1 MELSELNPFPVV
13 IEWEGQEIELR
24 SFDLK
29 AITWADWFFDV
40 EDGKGFSKMNE
51 NLSSPDPNLVLNT
64 ILDIVYH
71 LAEGIDE
78 SVSEFKKSVINGG
91 FHNLN
96 PAIDQ
101 ATEYLAGVT
110 DRERFSAFSPILEEA
125 LELKSKLDAYNVADK
140 VKEFKQALDKVIENS
155 FPENQNEQ
163 IEGGEIFKSFAKK
176 EEEQKEGDW
185 ERIYTDFSHALGLS
199 IDDFYKLTM
208 RQIDAI
214 YEEISVKAHEEFR
227 MNASI
232 HGIKSNRIQGAKRR
246 KKKSQFTKEDVATF
260 KKMHQKLVDQCRIN

>member
-1 MELSELNPFPVV
+1 MKQILVLAAVV
-13 IEWEGQEIELR
+13 CSIFLFYSSSPGVSGWLYAKPAPDSAGINFVSIKKVKQIVTNDIIASRYDKKPGYEY
-24 SFDLK
+24 LK

-185 ERIYTDFSHALGLS
+185 LL
-199 IDDFYKLTM
+199 
-208 RQIDAI
+208 
-214 YEEISVKAHEEFR
+214 
-227 MNASI
+227 
-232 HGIKSNRIQGAKRR
+232 
-246 KKKSQFTKEDVATF
+246 
-260 KKMHQKLVDQCRIN
+260 